1 MKQLED
7 IIKKISNQEFLY
19 SVKGYSIEQVD
30 MFLEQIIEL
39 INIENNRLESLNHTL
54 EYYEKEISNL
64 IVERDELT
72 HKIERLESEV
82 QKNGQR

>member
-7 IIKKISNQEFLY
+7 IIKKIINQEFLY